1 MQQEKD
7 GSHLLENIKPRYF
20 VVRLPAYFVGYVE
33 STGGFQTVVLAKTAG
48 EAFESACEANSWEIL
63 PFGVD
68 EVHVFPK
75 EVKI

>member
-1 MQQEKD
+1 MQ
-7 GSHLLENIKPRYF
+7 ENIERYF
-20 VVRLPAYFVGYVE
+20 VVRLPGNFCGFVQD
-33 STGGFQTVVLAKTAG
+33 TNGFQTVVLAKTAG